1 MKHLV
6 ILTCLILSGC
16 SSTGEKFHEIITC
29 GDDKVII
36 IDAEASNEDSIKIVW
51 EWRTSDAA
59 SQLPEKYQRYMNTIN
74 DCKPVNNN
82 TQLLLTASSG
92 IVLLDRAT
100 KNCLFYAHVPNAHSA
115 DLLPGG
121 RIAVAL
127 SVHPDGNSIE
137 LYDVDKPER
146 VLFRDSLYSGHGA
159 VWVAERNLFYA
170 LGYDELRAYSLKDWD
185 TSAPRLTLEK
195 KWPVPVES
203 GHDLSLVSGDELLLS
218 GHEGVCSFNITTGKF
233 TPFEPLQSTEN
244 VKSVNYN
251 DITKELVYTKAEESW
266 WTYHIYFKNPD
277 KTLTIPHIKLY
288 KVRVIDGVTGKA
300 VRKTHFSAITK
311 RVG

>member
-1 MKHLV
+1 MKRLF

-16 SSTGEKFHEIITC
+16 GTAGEKLHEIIAC

-36 IDAEASNEDSIKIVW
+36 IDAKASDEESVTIVW
-51 EWRTSDAA
+51 EWKTSDAA
-59 SQLPEKYQRYMNTIN
+59 SQLPEEYQEYMNTID

-92 IVLLDRAT
+92 GVVLLDRAT

-127 SVHPDGNSIE
+127 SIHPAGNRIE
-137 LYDVDKPER
+137 LYDIRKPEQ

-185 TSAPRLTLEK
+185 TPAPKLALEK
-195 KWPVPVES
+195 KWPIPVES
-203 GHDLSLVSGDELLLS
+203 GHDLSLVSGNGLLLS
-218 GHEGVCSFNITTGKF
+218 GHEGVYSFDMSTGKF
-233 TPFEPLQSTEN
+233 TPFEPLQSTN
-244 VKSVNYN
+244 DVKSVNYN
-251 DITKELVYTKAEESW
+251 DKTAELIYTKAEESW

-277 KTLTIPHIKLY
+277 KTLTIPNIKLY
-288 KVRVIDGVTGKA
+288 KVRTIKN
-300 VRKTHFSAITK
+300 
-311 RVG
+311 

>member
-1 MKHLV
+1 MKSLF
-6 ILTCLILSGC
+6 ISTCLLLSC
-16 SSTGEKFHEIITC
+16 SAATGEQFHEIIAC

-36 IDAEASNEDSIKIVW
+36 IDAEASNEDSVTVTW
-51 EWRTSDAA
+51 EWKTADAA
-59 SQLPEKYQRYMNTIN
+59 SQLPEEYQKYMRTIN

-92 IVLLDRAT
+92 VLLLERTT

-115 DLLPGG
+115 DVLPGG

-127 SVHPDGNSIE
+127 SIHPDGNRIE
-137 LYDVDKPER
+137 LYDIDKPEQ

-159 VWVAERNLFYA
+159 VWVAEKNLFFA

-185 TSAPRLTLEK
+185 TSAPGLTLEK
-195 KWPVPVES
+195 KWPLPVES

-218 GHEGVCSFNITTGKF
+218 GHESVYSFDILTEKF
-233 TPFEPLQSTEN
+233 IPFEPLRSTKD

-251 DITKELVYTKAEESW
+251 DKTAELVYTKAEENW

-288 KVRVIDGVTGKA
+288 KVR
-300 VRKTHFSAITK
+300 AIK
-311 RVG
+311 K